1 MRRSVCSTMSTRN
14 QMFLIYR
21 KMLETDADPP
31 PLRAKLHTLSAKKL
45 TERREF
51 VRHNDA
57 NISNLIKLRKKE
69 TFRLNSPIAA
79 IQDPSIVQSIDSS
92 TFSKTTQQTIL
103 EATTIPKTPSSSVY
117 SHIHTLKNP
126 SHPQARTNREHQPL
140 SLRSRHGL
148 SCEGPFERCC
158 GCFHFWSSFE
168 TL

>member
-31 PLRAKLHTLSAKKL
+31 LLRAKLHTLSAKKL

-92 TFSKTTQQTIL
+92 TFSKTMQQTIL

-117 SHIHTLKNP
+117 SHIHTLKKFIAP
-126 SHPQARTNREHQPL
+126 ASPYKPRAPASFSKIQAWTWLRRT
-140 SLRSRHGL
+140 LRALLRML
-148 SCEGPFERCC
+148 PF
-158 GCFHFWSSFE
+158 
-168 TL
+168 LVQL